1 MGESATRGARGDG
14 DDASLAGV
22 IGGDSSIACVDSG
35 DVELDDGLQ
44 VRVTRIEGKVP
55 VSFIKGVDFIYAPV
69 QDARLDGL
77 TIAWPAT

>member
-22 IGGDSSIACVDSG
+22 IGGVSSIACVDSG

-55 VSFIKGVDFIYAPV
+55 VSFIKGVDV
-69 QDARLDGL
+69 DSTRRSTTRVWMDLR
-77 TIAWPAT
+77 